1 MRIALL
7 LALPALVS
15 AQPPVVGDWNTSG
28 PRVWAGP
35 DFWANRLQDWQV
47 RGGKLECLAAGPNQ
61 EARTLHVLTREVLSA
76 PGNLHLSVR
85 TGVLDAGASGGFS
98 GFLLGAGA
106 GKLDYRGSALVHHL
120 SGEGGGFFAVMDM
133 NGALAFRDNSSEKE
147 KNTYPEISAEKTG
160 APKPRSLWEDV
171 LLELEAAPG
180 AGGRYDLRL
189 SARSF
194 VTGEPLGEAVLHG
207 RPASDLNGN
216 IALVSSGARFWFRD
230 LRIGGT
236 KVATRPERAFG
247 PVAAALHTVSRGV
260 LKMTVQLLPV
270 KPGQGEVALEHRA
283 APDGEWK
290 STSAPVLTPGYTAH
304 FRLENWDAA
313 RDHDYRIRYSG
324 QIVYTGRIRKD
335 PIGKNEI
342 TVAAFTGQQVIAR
355 PADDSWGATGY
366 AAPRGRWTPQNVW
379 FPHREITAG
388 VAAQQPDLLFFS
400 GDQIYESGNPTG
412 RDHEGRFPELDFL
425 YRWYLWCWSLGRL
438 AQDTPAVL
446 LLDDHDI
453 YHGNIWGMGGRRN
466 TSGDDQDGGYLY
478 DPEFVQLAE
487 RVQAWHLP
495 DAYDRVQPETG
506 IGSYFTGFTYGGIG
520 FAAIEDRK
528 FKSPPV
534 ALKNLRPGV
543 LKDGK
548 IIDPAFDIA
557 AATGAELDL
566 LGKKQMEFLR
576 AWTQDWQGAKFK
588 VLLSQTAFASVQT
601 DSDGKMIAD
610 LDSDGWP
617 MPARNTAVDLL
628 RRGHVFGIA
637 GDTHLSFVVQHGV
650 ERHRDGFFQFCV
662 PAVANKYRRW
672 FEPAIPGR
680 NRRPDAPAYT
690 GDHEDAFGNRITV
703 LAVGNSRVT
712 PRDILAS
719 GNVTGDPRPAVG
731 AAGRSGYF
739 TRQEVSYAG
748 VVDYHTVLGRD
759 INADG
764 YGIVRFDK
772 ARQTIHME
780 NWPWNAVP
788 GSGDAGQ
795 YAGWPITITLAE
807 CDGRK
812 PAAWLPDLNIQG
824 RPDPVVQ
831 VIARDSGEVIYT
843 TRAKDGFFRPAV
855 FRPGV
860 YTLRVGEPGG
870 EFAVFD
876 GLEATSEPGRSIQ
889 VVIR

>member
-7 LALPALVS
+7 LALPALVW
-15 AQPPVVGDWNTSG
+15 AQPPVVGDWNSAG
-28 PRVWAGP
+28 NRIWAGA

-61 EARTLHVLTREVLSA
+61 EARTVHVLTREVTA
-76 PGNLHLSVR
+76 NAGTLHLSVR
-85 TGVLDAGASGGFS
+85 TGLVEPGAGGGFS

-106 GKLDYRGSALVHHL
+106 GKLDYRGAALVHHL

-133 NGALAFRDNSSEKE
+133 NGALAFRDNSSEKD
-147 KNTYPEISAEKTG
+147 KNGYPEMPSRKTG
-160 APKPRSLWEDV
+160 APKPRTLWEDV
-171 LLELEAAPG
+171 LLELEATPEAI
-180 AGGRYDLRL
+180 RL
-189 SARSF
+189 SARNYI
-194 VTGEPLGEAVLHG
+194 TGEPLGEAV
-207 RPASDLNGN
+207 RPASDLAGN

-230 LRIGGT
+230 PRIGGT
-236 KVATRPERAFG
+236 KIAVRSDRAFG

-260 LKMTVQLLPV
+260 MKMTVQLLPV
-270 KPGQGEVALEHRA
+270 KPGQGGVTLEF
-283 APDGEWK
+283 PGK
-290 STSAPVLTPGYTAH
+290 TVSAPVLSPGYTAH
-304 FRLENWDAA
+304 FRVENWDAT
-313 RDHDYRIRYSG
+313 RDRDYRILYAG
-324 QIVYTGRIRKD
+324 EVAYTGRIRKD
-335 PIGKNEI
+335 PVDKNEI
-342 TVAAFTGQQVIAR
+342 AVAAFTGQQVIAR

-379 FPHREITAG
+379 FPHPEITAS
-388 VAAQQPDLLFFS
+388 VPAHRPDLLFFS

-412 RDHEGRFPELDFL
+412 RDHQGRFPELDYL
-425 YRWYLWCWSLGRL
+425 YRWYLWCWSLGRM

-478 DPEFVQLAE
+478 DPEFIRLVE
-487 RVQAWHLP
+487 RVQTWHLP
-495 DAYDRVQPETG
+495 DAYDTAQPENA

-520 FAAIEDRK
+520 FAAVEDRK

-534 ALKNLRPGV
+534 ALKNLLPGV

-557 AATGAELDL
+557 AATSAELDL
-566 LGKKQMEFLR
+566 LGRKQMEFLK

-601 DSDGKMIAD
+601 DSDGRMIAD
-610 LDSDGWP
+610 LDSNGWP
-617 MPARNTAVDLL
+617 MPARNAAVDLL

-650 ERHRDGFFQFCV
+650 EQHGDAFFQFCV
-662 PAVANKYRRW
+662 PSVANKYRRW
-672 FEPAIPGR
+672 FEPATPGR
-680 NRRPDAPAYT
+680 NRKPDAPAYT
-690 GDHEDAFGNRITV
+690 GDHQDAFGNRISV
-703 LAVGNSRVT
+703 LAVGNSRVA

-719 GNVTGDPRPAVG
+719 GHATGDPRPAVG

-748 VVDYHTVLGRD
+748 VVDYHTVLGRN

-772 ARQTIHME
+772 ARQTIRME
-780 NWPWNAVP
+780 NWPWNTVP
-788 GSGDAGQ
+788 GSGDASQ
-795 YAGWPITITLAE
+795 YAGWPITITLAG
-807 CDGRK
+807 CDGRR
-812 PAAWLPDLNIQG
+812 PAAYLPDLKISG
-824 RPDPVVQ
+824 RADPVIQ
-831 VIARDSGEVIYT
+831 VIASDSREVIYT

-860 YTLRVGEPGG
+860 YTLRVGEPGS
-870 EFAVFD
+870 EFTVFD
-876 GLEATSEPGRSIQ
+876 RLEATKEAGRSIQ
-889 VVIR
+889 VVAR